1 MRKEMDKMPELW
13 DVYDIDRVK
22 TGRTAVRGEA
32 LAPGDMHLVIHICI
46 FGSDGRLLIQQRQPW
61 KTWPE
66 YWDVTVGGS
75 ALLGEN
81 SRQAAHRELLEEL
94 GLDIDFTTLRPTF
107 THNFDEGFDDFYILV
122 RDVDIHK
129 LRLQPEEVK
138 SVAWATADEVFRMM
152 DEGRFIPFY
161 KSFVQSLFDLQGK
174 TDFLNM

>member
-1 MRKEMDKMPELW
+1 MEAW
-13 DVYDIDRVK
+13 DAYDVNRIP
-22 TGRTAVRGEA
+22 TGRSVIRGEKHPEG
-32 LAPGDMHLVIHICI
+32 LYHMVVHIAI
-46 FGSDGRLLIQQRQPW
+46 FSSEGKLLIQQRCTQKP
-61 KTWPE
+61 TFPE
-66 YWDVTVGGS
+66 KWDVTVGGS

-174 TDFLNM
+174 SDFLNI

>member
-1 MRKEMDKMPELW
+1 M
-13 DVYDIDRVK
+13 
-22 TGRTAVRGEA
+22 
-32 LAPGDMHLVIHICI
+32 
-46 FGSDGRLLIQQRQPW
+46 
-61 KTWPE
+61 
-66 YWDVTVGGS
+66 TVGGS

-174 TDFLNM
+174 SDFLNI

>member
-1 MRKEMDKMPELW
+1 MPELW

-75 ALLGEN
+75 ALCGET
-81 SRQAAHRELLEEL
+81 SQMAMRRELREEL
-94 GLDIDFTTLRPTF
+94 GLDIDFSDIRPRLTV
-107 THNFDEGFDDFYILV
+107 NFEDGFDD
-122 RDVDIHK
+122 
-129 LRLQPEEVK
+129 
-138 SVAWATADEVFRMM
+138 
-152 DEGRFIPFY
+152 
-161 KSFVQSLFDLQGK
+161 
-174 TDFLNM
+174 